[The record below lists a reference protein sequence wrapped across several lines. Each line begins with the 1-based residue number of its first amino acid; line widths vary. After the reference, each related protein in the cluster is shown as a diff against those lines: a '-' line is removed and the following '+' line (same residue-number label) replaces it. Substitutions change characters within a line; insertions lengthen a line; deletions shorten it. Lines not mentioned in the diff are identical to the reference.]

1 MENEKVKVTKIV
13 NVAILDIRNIGN
25 KDLGKVNMVNV
36 GYILHTPETFD
47 LLKAGKR
54 VNVGQFVEANPEA
67 RVLLSPT
74 TFTDEYFNQ
83 PAGALELL
91 AFSPIMVDW
100 KTTPEAIDQGLSR
113 LDIYGGPLICPRHL
127 LSALQSKIQ
136 HQDAETVVYDSASAR
151 LSMGKL
157 VLDQSFL
164 GSLED
169 ETELLVV
176 GTLKIPQVLPNDLLK
191 QKIKRLYVKGRI
203 VCHQENAA
211 AIQSLNS
218 SIQSKIKIIP
228 AGYEL
233 VEKPLVL
240 NTIMLEGLPTRKVY
254 CTEWVQITTDVSAD
268 VLDNNLEALIS
279 EERVYCPERL
289 KESIASKCD
298 WLKTNLELYAGEL
311 WVVEDQRQL
320 PVFAFDHLEGMATL
334 VVLGELELDPQI
346 TTETLTSR
354 LDKVHNFGSIRCTPE
369 QIGALNAIPGVREG
383 RLVDSTKRPKQV
395 EDEPEEDI
403 IQETYVNVN
412 YLKL

>member
-1 MENEKVKVTKIV
+1 MEDEKVNVTKIV
-13 NVAILDIRNIGN
+13 NVAILDIRNAVN

-36 GYILHTPETFD
+36 GYILHTPETLD

-74 TFTDEYFNQ
+74 TFTDEYFSQ
-83 PAGALELL
+83 PDSALELL
-91 AFSPIMVDW
+91 AFSPITVDW
-100 KTTPEAIDQGLSR
+100 KTSAESIEQGLAR

-127 LSALQSKIQ
+127 LSTLQSKIQ
-136 HQDAETVVYDSASAR
+136 HQDAETVVYESASAR

-157 VLDQSFL
+157 ILDETFL

-169 ETELLVV
+169 DTELLVI
-176 GTLKIPQVLPNDLLK
+176 GTLKIPQVLPNELLK

-203 VCHQENAA
+203 VCHEENAA
-211 AIQSLNS
+211 MIQSFNGS
-218 SIQSKIKIIP
+218 VQPKIKIIP

-240 NTIMLEGLPTRKVY
+240 NKMMLEGFPARKIY

-268 VLDNNLEALIS
+268 VLDQNLEAVIA
-279 EERVYCPERL
+279 EERLYCPEGL
-289 KESIASKCD
+289 KETIARKCD
-298 WLKTNLELYAGEL
+298 WLKTNLELYVGEL
-311 WVVEDQRQL
+311 WIVEDQRQL
-320 PVFAFDHLEGMATL
+320 PVFAFDHLDGVATL
-334 VVLGELELDPQI
+334 VVMGELELDPQI
-346 TTETLTSR
+346 TPETLTGR
-354 LDKVHNFGSIRCTPE
+354 LNKVHNFGSICCTPE
-369 QIGALNAIPGVREG
+369 QMGALNAIPGVREG
-383 RLVDSTKRPKQV
+383 RLTDVTKPAKQV
-395 EDEPEEDI
+395 KDEPEVDV